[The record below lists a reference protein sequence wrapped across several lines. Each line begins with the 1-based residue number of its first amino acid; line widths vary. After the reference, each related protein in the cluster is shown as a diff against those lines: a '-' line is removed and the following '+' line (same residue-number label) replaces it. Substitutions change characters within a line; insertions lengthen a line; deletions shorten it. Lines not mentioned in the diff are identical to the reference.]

1 MECMNIDKLIDFLL
15 LYNPFAKFYRDN
27 NTLIFP
33 NNLLDVF
40 MKYCI
45 NDRCVCLDA
54 TVTIDL
60 IKLDISNII
69 SKDDIKRIEMETEH
83 E

>member
-1 MECMNIDKLIDFLL
+1 MKCINIDKLIDFLR
-15 LYNPFAKFYRDN
+15 LYNPLAKFYKNN

-33 NNLLDVF
+33 NNLLNEF

-60 IKLDISNII
+60 IKLDISDII
-69 SKDDIKRIEMETEH
+69 SKEDIYLVNLYTS
-83 E
+83 